1 MLRGLCCMRGK
12 CLHLCPTLCDPVDGS
27 LPGSSV
33 HRILQAR
40 ILEWVAMP
48 SSRGSSWPRDWT
60 EVSYVFCIGGFFTT
74 SATWESPSR
83 LKLGIRA
90 ERGVPC
96 FLLDAVMRWISLF
109 LSCMYLQVQWS
120 SDHSPEGSSK
130 DWRGGSAFF
139 TPTHVALL
147 ARMFQL
153 VVQVAVSLRKR
164 PCSEK

>member
-1 MLRGLCCMRGK
+1 MSFAL
-12 CLHLCPTLCDPVDGS
+12 
-27 LPGSSV
+27 
-33 HRILQAR
+33 A
-40 ILEWVAMP
+40 
-48 SSRGSSWPRDWT
+48 
-60 EVSYVFCIGGFFTT
+60 GGFFTT

-96 FLLDAVMRWISLF
+96 FLLDVVMRWISLF